1 MKLIFT
7 SILLLF
13 FTALLPAQTR
23 DTLFLWPNQ
32 VPGQVEAK
40 KPAVRSDNTTG
51 NVIRL
56 AGVTDPLLVV
66 FEPEVPNPSGAGII
80 VCPGGGYNI
89 LAVDKEGYE
98 IAQWLNA
105 LGYTAFVL
113 QYRVPKKQVG
123 ALNDIQRAIR
133 VIRIKANE
141 YQLNPEKIGVVG
153 FSAGASLCARASTQF
168 TKASYEKSDSIDELS
183 CRPNFSM
190 LIYPAYL
197 DQGEN
202 RGLTPELTIGED
214 TPPFFIFST
223 ADDHCGNSALVM
235 TTALRDHQVPVELH
249 VLNGGGHGYGLR
261 KGNIA
266 AETWPS
272 LAEKWLDQRVKPSNF
287 VY

>member
-1 MKLIFT
+1 MKPIFT

-13 FTALLPAQTR
+13 FTALLSAQTR

-32 VPGQVEAK
+32 VPGELEAK
-40 KPAVRSDNTTG
+40 QPAALSDNTTG

-56 AGVTDPLLVV
+56 AEVTDPLLVV
-66 FEPEVPNPSGAGII
+66 FEPEVANPSGVGII

-113 QYRVPKKQVG
+113 QYRVPKKQLG

-133 VIRIKANE
+133 LVRSKACK
-141 YQLNPEKIGVVG
+141 YQLNADEIGVMG

-168 TKASYEKSDSIDELS
+168 TKASYEKSDSIDELP

-202 RGLTPELTIGED
+202 RGLTPELTIGKD

-223 ADDHCGNSALVM
+223 ADDHYGNSALVM
-235 TTALRDHQVPVELH
+235 TTALRDQKIPVELH

-266 AETWPS
+266 AETWPL
-272 LAEKWLDQRVKPSNF
+272 LAEKWLDQLVIP
-287 VY
+287 